1 VSPGTPP
8 KLVGRDVELELLV
21 GRLASVRRGSARCAV
36 IEGVAGIG
44 KSALLGGLVEVATE
58 RGVAVVRGD
67 ARPLEAARPFGP
79 LIDALGLR
87 GGVGDERRAG
97 IARLLAE
104 GGAAAAPLG
113 PGQLQVLVV
122 EAIIDLLESIS
133 DRQPL
138 LLAID
143 DVQWAEGATLLTL
156 EWVMRR
162 LTWAPAMLVMTVR
175 PAPRSPDLARLLD
188 DAARRDAAHVR
199 LGPLM
204 EDDVA
209 ALAEAQIGAP
219 LGSSLSAAIDR
230 TGGSPLWVVELLRSL
245 ESEGR
250 IDRSS
255 GVAELRPGGLPDSV
269 RELVAARLA
278 ELPEQ
283 TVRALRSAS
292 LLGESFSLSEMA
304 LVAGRRVSDVVDDLG
319 AAFAAGL
326 VADHRGVLVFR
337 HQLVRDAI
345 YEAQPLAAR
354 TALHRAAADALAK
367 AGGPPEKVAAH
378 LMLGAIAPDR
388 AAALSLR
395 DAAATV
401 APTAPG
407 VATDLLRRA
416 TELLPTA
423 DEERDAILL
432 EFAECAQRTGNI
444 PESIQTAESVLG
456 RPHDAAVDIPFRF
469 VVISGLSIQRRGHD
483 LIAHTDALLGN
494 PVARAG
500 EQAHALALSCLG
512 RCFSGDA
519 GGGESD
525 ARRGYDIAERAGDQ
539 AMMSWNLS
547 VLSTALVI
555 QGRFSEAIGVSGRS
569 AEIAFNPPDLQARRR
584 VPHMLHA
591 LALIY
596 GDRFDDAQ
604 AAVRTAAAEC
614 TAVGSW
620 MLEADVQ
627 LFGSEIALLRGE
639 WDRAV
644 PELEGGVS
652 FALERQNFN
661 ALPLFHGELAA
672 VAAARGDLA
681 AGRAWLAPFEAE
693 LQAEP
698 PCFGA
703 EQLVYGAALV
713 DEVAGNPEDA
723 LDRLH
728 RFVEYERG
736 QDVLMGNR
744 HIAPAMTRLALALG
758 RHDLAHVAIA
768 HAERAAQVDDTVPSV
783 VAAALRCRGM
793 LQRDPDLMTEAISL
807 ADRSGRALDHA
818 GTCEDAASVL
828 AQTGQ
833 SAAARVLLET
843 AIDRYE
849 QLGATWLAAR
859 AVAAHR
865 SLGGRRA
872 ARGSRARGE
881 RGWDSLTRSERA
893 VAELVTEG
901 LTNREIGARLFISP
915 HTVNS
920 HLRRTFEKLGVSNRA
935 GLAAAV
941 AADVARRTVP

>member
-1 VSPGTPP
+1 MSSGTLAR
-8 KLVGRDVELELLV
+8 LVGRGVELELLAA
-21 GRLASVRRGSARCAV
+21 RLELVRRGSARCAV
-36 IEGVAGIG
+36 IEGEPGIG
-44 KSALLGGLVEVATE
+44 KSALLGGLIELATE
-58 RGVAVVRGD
+58 RGVAVLRGD
-67 ARPLEAARPFGP
+67 AHPLEAARPFGP

-87 GGVGDERRAG
+87 RGVGDERRAG

-104 GGAAAAPLG
+104 GGEAAAPLG

-133 DRQPL
+133 DRQPV

-143 DVQWAEGATLLTL
+143 DVHWAEGATLLTL
-156 EWVMRR
+156 DWVMRR
-162 LTWAPAMLVMTVR
+162 LSWAPVMLVMTVR
-175 PAPRSPDLARLLD
+175 PAPRSSELARLLD
-188 DAARRDAAHVR
+188 DAVRRDAAHVR
-199 LGPLM
+199 LGPLV
-204 EDDVA
+204 EDDLA
-209 ALAEAQIGAP
+209 ALAAAQVGAP
-219 LGSSLSAAIDR
+219 LGSDLSVAIDR

-245 ESEGR
+245 EAEGR
-250 IDRSS
+250 IDRSN

-278 ELPEQ
+278 ELPEH
-283 TVRALRSAS
+283 TIRALRSAA
-292 LLGESFSLSEMA
+292 LLGESFSLTEMA
-304 LVAGRRVSDVVDDLG
+304 LVAGRRVSDMVDDLG
-319 AAFAAGL
+319 AAFTAGL

-354 TALHRAAADALAK
+354 TALHRAAADALAD
-367 AGGPPEKVAAH
+367 AGRPPEKVAAH

-395 DAAATV
+395 EAAATV

-407 VATDLLRRA
+407 IATDLLRRA
-416 TELLPTA
+416 IELLPA
-423 DEERDAILL
+423 GDEERDALLL

-444 PESIQTAESVLG
+444 PESIQIAESVLG
-456 RPHDAAVDIPFRF
+456 RSHEAAVDIPFRF
-469 VVISGLSIQRRGHD
+469 VVISGLSIQRRGRD

-494 PVARAG
+494 PVATFG
-500 EQAHALALSCLG
+500 EQAHALGLSCLG

-519 GGGESD
+519 CGGESD
-525 ARRGYDIAERAGDQ
+525 ARRGYQIAERAGDQ
-539 AMMSWNLS
+539 VMMSWNLTT
-547 VLSTALVI
+547 LSTALVI
-555 QGRFSEAIGVSGRS
+555 QGRFAEAIDVTARS
-569 AEIAFNPPDLQARRR
+569 AEIALNPPDLQARRR

-591 LALIY
+591 MALIY
-596 GDRFDDAQ
+596 GDRFDDAE

-627 LFGSEIALLRGE
+627 LFGSEIRLLRGE
-639 WDRAV
+639 WERAV
-644 PELEGGVS
+644 PELEGGVR
-652 FALERQNFN
+652 FALERGNFN

-672 VAAARGDLA
+672 VAAAQGNLT
-681 AGRAWLAPFEAE
+681 AGWAWLAPFEAE
-693 LQAEP
+693 LDAEQ

-703 EQLVYGAALV
+703 EQLFYAAALL
-713 DEVAGNPEDA
+713 DEVAGEPASA
-723 LDRLH
+723 LDRLQSFIGH
-728 RFVEYERG
+728 ERE
-736 QDVLMGNR
+736 QVNLMGHR
-744 HIAPAMTRLALALG
+744 VIAPAMTRLALALD
-758 RHDLAHVAIA
+758 RHDLASVATA

-783 VAAALRCRGM
+783 VAAAVRCRG
-793 LQRDPDLMTEAISL
+793 LIDRDPALMTEAIL
-807 ADRSGRALDHA
+807 IAQRSGRALDHA

-828 AQTGQ
+828 AAVGQ
-833 SAAARVLLET
+833 ATAARAVLET

-849 QLGATWLAAR
+849 QMGARWLAAR

-881 RGWDSLTRSERA
+881 RGWESLTRSERG

-920 HLRRTFEKLGVSNRA
+920 HLRRAFEKLGVSTRA

-941 AADVARRTVP
+941 AADLTRRTTP

>member
-1 VSPGTPP
+1 MSPGTRAR
-8 KLVGRDVELELLV
+8 LVGRDVELELLV
-21 GRLASVRRGSARCAV
+21 GRLESVRRGSARCAV
-36 IEGVAGIG
+36 IEGEAGIG

-58 RGVAVVRGD
+58 RGMAVVRGD
-67 ARPLEAARPFGP
+67 AHPLEAARPFGP
-79 LIDALGLR
+79 LIDALGLS

-104 GGAAAAPLG
+104 GGEAAAPLG

-143 DVQWAEGATLLTL
+143 DVHWAEGATLLTL

-162 LTWAPAMLVMTVR
+162 LTWAPVMLVMAVR
-175 PAPRSPDLARLLD
+175 PAPRSSELARLLD
-188 DAARRDAAHVR
+188 DAVQRDAAHVR
-199 LGPLM
+199 LGPLI
-204 EDDVA
+204 EDDLA
-209 ALAEAQIGAP
+209 ALATAQVGAP
-219 LGSSLSAAIDR
+219 LGSTLSAAIDR

-245 ESEGR
+245 ESDGR

-283 TVRALRSAS
+283 TIRALRSAS
-292 LLGESFSLSEMA
+292 LLGESFSLTEMA
-304 LVAGRRVSDVVDDLG
+304 LVAGRRVSDMVDDLG
-319 AAFAAGL
+319 AAFTAGL

-354 TALHRAAADALAK
+354 TALHRAAADALAE
-367 AGGPPEKVAAH
+367 AGGLPEKVAAH

-395 DAAATV
+395 EAAATV

-407 VATDLLRRA
+407 IATDLLRRA
-416 TELLPTA
+416 IELLPTA
-423 DEERDAILL
+423 DVERDALLL
-432 EFAECAQRTGNI
+432 EFAECAQRTGSI

-469 VVISGLSIQRRGHD
+469 VVISGLSIQRRGRD
-483 LIAHTDALLGN
+483 LIAHTDALLAN
-494 PVARAG
+494 PVATFG

-519 GGGESD
+519 CGGESD
-525 ARRGYDIAERAGDQ
+525 ARRGYEIAERAGDR

-547 VLSTALVI
+547 TLCTALVI
-555 QGRFSEAIGVSGRS
+555 QGRFGEAIDVTGRS
-569 AEIAFNPPDLQARRR
+569 VEIAFNPPSLQARRR

-591 LALIY
+591 MALIY

-627 LFGSEIALLRGE
+627 LFGSEIGLLRGE

-644 PELEGGVS
+644 PELEGGVR
-652 FALERQNFN
+652 FALERGDFN
-661 ALPLFHGELAA
+661 ALPLFHGQLAV

-681 AGRAWLAPFEAE
+681 AGRAWLAPFEAQ

-703 EQLVYGAALV
+703 EQLVYAAAML
-713 DEVAGNPEDA
+713 DEVAGEPGTA
-723 LDRLH
+723 LDRLR
-728 RFVEYERG
+728 RFVEHGG
-736 QDVLMGNR
+736 QDILMGHR
-744 HIAPAMTRLALALG
+744 FIAPAMTRLALALD
-758 RHDLAHVAIA
+758 RHDLARVATA
-768 HAERAAQVDDTVPSV
+768 NAERAAQVDDTAPSV
-783 VAAALRCRGM
+783 VASAVRCRGM
-793 LQRDPDLMTEAISL
+793 LERDPDLMTEAISI

-828 AQTGQ
+828 AHVGQ
-833 SAAARVLLET
+833 ATAARVLLET
-843 AIDRYE
+843 AVDRYE
-849 QLGATWLAAR
+849 QMGARWLAAR

-881 RGWDSLTRSERA
+881 RGWESLTRSERA

-920 HLRRTFEKLGVSNRA
+920 HLRRAFEKVGVSTRA

-941 AADVARRTVP
+941 AADVTRRTVP